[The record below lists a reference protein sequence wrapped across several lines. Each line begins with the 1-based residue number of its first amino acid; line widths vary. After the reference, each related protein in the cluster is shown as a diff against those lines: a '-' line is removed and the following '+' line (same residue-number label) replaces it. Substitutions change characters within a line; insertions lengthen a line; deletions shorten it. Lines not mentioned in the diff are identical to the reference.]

1 VQIQLNPPCFEG
13 VDQSQVP
20 EGSTG
25 FPTTMTTDRRLS
37 LGGVGLLMEL
47 ISRGGDF
54 DIEDAKR
61 AELERRATGLD
72 PEDVD
77 ALLAEIEAAG
87 YIVLPRR

>member
-1 VQIQLNPPCFEG
+1 MRIQLLPACFEG

-20 EGSTG
+20 AGSTG
-25 FPTTMTTDRRLS
+25 YPTAMTNDRRLS

-61 AELERRATGLD
+61 AELKRRATGLD
-72 PEDVD
+72 PEDID
-77 ALLAEIEAAG
+77 ALLTEIAAAG
-87 YIVLPRR
+87 YVTLPRR